1 MTAFTHH
8 NSCMSKSALTTCIA
22 AVPPQPA
29 AESVLKGSCNSGV
42 VISKDAMNLQ
52 ACTPTPPPQ
61 RQSTPLAVARVR
73 QEAEVAAVWAGQLAG
88 ALQMN
93 QDLEDSV
100 VSLRQHIAN
109 LKR

>member
-1 MTAFTHH
+1 MVNVH
-8 NSCMSKSALTTCIA
+8 
-22 AVPPQPA
+22 V
-29 AESVLKGSCNSGV
+29 
-42 VISKDAMNLQ
+42 Q
-52 ACTPTPPPQ
+52 ACTPMPPPQ
-61 RQSTPLAVARVR
+61 RQSTPLAVAAVR
-73 QEAEVAAVWAGQLAG
+73 QEDELAEAEVAAVWAGQLAG